1 MLPNQQVGLNLL
13 EVKDELASFWIVSN
27 LVEVLWAI
35 FTGLEQGLHHGRVLL

>member
-27 LVEVLWAI
+27 LVEVLWAVL
-35 FTGLEQGLHHGRVLL
+35 TCLEQGLHHGRVLL